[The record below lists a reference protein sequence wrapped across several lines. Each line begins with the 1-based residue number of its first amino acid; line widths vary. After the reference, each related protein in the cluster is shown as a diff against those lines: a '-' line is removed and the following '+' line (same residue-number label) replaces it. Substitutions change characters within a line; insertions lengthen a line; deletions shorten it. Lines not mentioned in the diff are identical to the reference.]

1 MSEGSKHNET
11 WIDAVRR
18 KSQQSMC
25 QLPDD
30 SWAAITKAAGIEE
43 QLAKRGRVARLWVA
57 VAAAAAVVLVVGIA
71 MLGVRFE
78 PVPQPKAGSAVAVV
92 SKKQCVGT
100 PRQELMA
107 VNGAASTASAEKKM
121 PKTGDTAQIWR
132 QAGGKDFAEPA
143 QKSTSTDTKTA
154 DNGLEAEP
162 QNDQCSSLNKVSSG
176 AINDAKQPN
185 TSTEERSMRQ
195 GNAYRGIIHKD
206 THGHDGEKEPGN
218 ALRLYGNGIILAQAN
233 SSGSGKVQTVMS
245 NSDGVIFAAPRRTKF
260 TYDHKIPIT
269 VGLSFSKRIPFNL
282 ELSTGLVYTLMES
295 GVTAELTG
303 QSFTQRVQFIGI
315 PLGVRWNFWRWR
327 HFDTYLGGEVLG
339 EKVID
344 AKYGDDNI
352 DVDRLQW
359 SLHAIAGVRYNIGD
373 HVGFYVEPKLSHYM
387 TELPLTTIRN
397 EHTLNM
403 NVQFGLSVQF

>member
-57 VAAAAAVVLVVGIA
+57 VAAAAAVVLAVGIA

-78 PVPQPKAGSAVAVV
+78 PVPQPKAGSAVAAV
-92 SKKQCVGT
+92 SKKQCAGT

-107 VNGAASTASAEKKM
+107 VNGAANVVSAEKKM
-121 PKTGDTAQIWR
+121 TNGSVMPQDRLANDEKSL
-132 QAGGKDFAEPA
+132 AGQLKESAPVDS
-143 QKSTSTDTKTA
+143 KVA

-162 QNDQCSSLNKVSSG
+162 QNDQCSSPDKTPNVVSNG
-176 AINDAKQPN
+176 NEQPK

-269 VGLSFSKRIPFNL
+269 VGVSFSKRIPFDL

-295 GVTAELTG
+295 EVTAELTG
-303 QSFTQRVQFIGI
+303 KSFTQRVQFLGI
-315 PLGVRWNFWRWR
+315 PLGVRWSFWRWR

-344 AKYGDDNI
+344 AKYGDDKI

-359 SLHAIAGVRYNIGD
+359 SLHAIAGVRYNVGD

>member
-11 WIDAVRR
+11 WIDMVRR
-18 KSQQSMC
+18 KSQQSTC

-30 SWAAITKAAGIEE
+30 SWAAIAKAAGIE
-43 QLAKRGRVARLWVA
+43 QPAKRGRVARLWVA
-57 VAAAAAVVLVVGIA
+57 VAAAAAVVLAVGIA
-71 MLGVRFE
+71 MFGVRFE
-78 PVPQPKAGSAVAVV
+78 PEQRQSQAGQSAIASDEKPGSGATQQSFMTANNAANEVRAERSALNGNGTSLAGRQNDVA
-92 SKKQCVGT
+92 
-100 PRQELMA
+100 LA
-107 VNGAASTASAEKKM
+107 
-121 PKTGDTAQIWR
+121 R
-132 QAGGKDFAEPA
+132 QAMESTLPEAEI
-143 QKSTSTDTKTA
+143 T

-162 QNDQCSSLNKVSSG
+162 QNDQCSTPNKTSNG
-176 AINDAKQPN
+176 ANDDEKQPKK
-185 TSTEERSMRQ
+185 TLAEERSVRQ
-195 GNAYRGIIHKD
+195 GNAYKGIIHNEK
-206 THGHDGEKEPGN
+206 HSRNGEKEPGN
-218 ALRLYGNGIILAQAN
+218 SLRLYGNGIILAQAN

-303 QSFTQRVQFIGI
+303 HTFTQRVQFLGI

-327 HFDTYLGGEVLG
+327 HFGTYLGGEVLG

-344 AKYGDDNI
+344 AKYGDDKI
-352 DVDRLQW
+352 DVDRFQW

-387 TELPLTTIRN
+387 TELSLTTIRN

>member
-1 MSEGSKHNET
+1 MSEGSKHNEA

-18 KSQQSMC
+18 KAQQSTC

-30 SWAAITKAAGIEE
+30 SWAAIAKAAGIEE
-43 QLAKRGRVARLWVA
+43 QPPAKRGSVARLWVA

-78 PVPQPKAGSAVAVV
+78 PAQQQPQAGQPAVAANEQ
-92 SKKQCVGT
+92 SDSDAMQ
-100 PRQELMA
+100 QSLMA
-107 VNGAASTASAEKKM
+107 VNNAANEARAESGAVRGNGSSRAGRQSDDNALAKQAAEEAK
-121 PKTGDTAQIWR
+121 I
-132 QAGGKDFAEPA
+132 
-143 QKSTSTDTKTA
+143 TDY
-154 DNGLEAEP
+154 GLEAEP
-162 QNDQCSSLNKVSSG
+162 QNDRCSTPNKVSDSD
-176 AINDAKQPN
+176 NDGGKRPQTLA
-185 TSTEERSMRQ
+185 EERSVRQ
-195 GNAYRGIIHKD
+195 GNAYKDIIHNEK
-206 THGHDGEKEPGN
+206 HDRNGEKELGN

-269 VGLSFSKRIPFNL
+269 VGLSFSKRISFNL

-303 QSFTQRVQFIGI
+303 QTFTQRVQFIGV
-315 PLGVRWNFWRWR
+315 PFGVRWNFWRWR

-344 AKYGDDNI
+344 AKYGDDKI

-373 HVGFYVEPKLSHYM
+373 HLGFYVEPKLSHYM